1 MGILLG
7 LLSALCWGS
16 ADFLVRYSTRM
27 IGTYRTL
34 FFMQFIGL
42 FLLSLYLL
50 FTGELVHAI
59 IENTWQPWACACLVA
74 LLSMLGSLALYRAFE
89 VGILTIV
96 SPITSSYAALT
107 VALSLLGGERIGWL
121 HAVGIGTVLLGVIF
135 VATVFTRRSKQDKEQ
150 RAKRRMHVPRGV
162 GWAIL
167 AAGSFGVAFWLLGF
181 YVTPR
186 LGGIIPSW
194 LIRLET
200 PLVLALCAPLLKQS
214 LKLPRWPV
222 WRYLVAISLLD
233 TAAFVTYSFG
243 LTQGQIA
250 IVSVLSSLY
259 SAVTVLLAWIF
270 IREQL
275 QWSQWFGIGV
285 VFAGIV
291 LVNI

>member
-16 ADFLVRYSTRM
+16 ADFLVRYSTRL

-42 FLLSLYLL
+42 SLLSLYLL
-50 FTGELVHAI
+50 TTGELVRLI
-59 IENTWQPWACACLVA
+59 VNNTWQPWACACLVA
-74 LLSMLGSLALYRAFE
+74 FLSMLGSLALYRAFE

-135 VATVFTRRSKQDKEQ
+135 VATVFTRQTKLEKEQ
-150 RAKRRMHVPRGV
+150 RVKRRMPVPRGV

-167 AAGSFGVAFWLLGF
+167 AAVSFGVAFWVLGF

-186 LGGIIPSW
+186 LGGIIPAW

-200 PLVLALCAPLLKQS
+200 PLVLALCAPLLHQS
-214 LKLPRWPV
+214 LKPPRWSV

>member
-7 LLSALCWGS
+7 LLAALCWGS

-50 FTGELVHAI
+50 VTGQLVRLI
-59 IENTWQPWACACLVA
+59 LDNTWQPWAWASLVS
-74 LLSMLGSLALYRAFE
+74 LLSMLGSLALYRSFE
-89 VGILTIV
+89 VGVLTIV

-107 VALSLLGGERIGWL
+107 VALSLLAGEHIGWL
-121 HAVGIGTVLLGVIF
+121 HAVGIGTVLLGVIL
-135 VATVFTRRSKQDKEQ
+135 VATVFPERSRHTK
-150 RAKRRMHVPRGV
+150 AGLVKRRMWMPRGV
-162 GWAIL
+162 GWAVL
-167 AAGSFGVAFWLLGF
+167 AASSYGVAFWLLGF

-186 LGGIIPSW
+186 LGGVVPPW
-194 LIRLET
+194 LNRLET
-200 PLVLALCAPLLKQS
+200 PLVLSLCAPLLGQS
-214 LKLPRWPV
+214 LKMPRWPV
-222 WRYLVAISLLD
+222 WRYLVVIGVLD
-233 TAAFVTYSFG
+233 TAAFVAYSFG
-243 LTQGQIA
+243 LTQGEIA

-275 QWSQWFGIGV
+275 QWSQWLGIGV
-285 VFAGIV
+285 VFIGIT

>member
-16 ADFLVRYSTRM
+16 ADFLVRYSTRL

-50 FTGELVHAI
+50 VTGELVRLI
-59 IENTWQPWACACLVA
+59 GDNTWQPWACACLVA
-74 LLSMLGSLALYRAFE
+74 FLSMLGSLALYRAFE

-135 VATVFTRRSKQDKEQ
+135 VATVFTRRTKLEKEQ
-150 RAKRRMHVPRGV
+150 RVKRRARVPRGV

-167 AAGSFGVAFWLLGF
+167 AALSFGVAFWVLGF

-200 PLVLALCAPLLKQS
+200 PVVLALCAPLLKQS
-214 LKLPRWPV
+214 LKLPRWSV

>member
-16 ADFLVRYSTRM
+16 ADFLVRYSTRL

-50 FTGELVHAI
+50 ITGELVHLI
-59 IENTWQPWACACLVA
+59 VTNTWQPWACACLVA

-135 VATVFTRRSKQDKEQ
+135 VATVFTRRSQQEKEQ
-150 RAKRRMHVPRGV
+150 RVKRRVRIPLGV

-167 AAGSFGVAFWLLGF
+167 AAASFGVAFWVLGF
-181 YVTPR
+181 YVTPK
-186 LGGIIPSW
+186 LGGIIPAW

-200 PLVLALCAPLLKQS
+200 PLVLALCAPLLKQP
-214 LKLPRWPV
+214 LKLPRWSV
-222 WRYLVAISLLD
+222 WRYLVAISVLD

-270 IREQL
+270 IREHL